1 MLELMSKH
9 RVPRWINVL
18 WLVLVFGLTCSFI
31 GLAVWRGYDLVQTL
45 GFLATHF
52 GIIFSLAIVAGLG
65 LYGLSILL
73 EGPKVHKSCGEEDD
87 HSGDMANFVP

>member
-18 WLVLVFGLTCSFI
+18 WLVFVFGLTFSFV
-31 GLAVWRGYDLVQTL
+31 GLAVWRGYDFVQTL
-45 GFLATHF
+45 GFLAANF
-52 GIIFSLAIVAGLG
+52 GVIFSLAIVAGLA

-73 EGPKVHKSCGEEDD
+73 EGQKVHKSCGGEDD
-87 HSGDMANFVP
+87 HSGDMANLVP

>member
-18 WLVLVFGLTCSFI
+18 WLVFALGLTSSFV
-31 GLAVWRGYDLVQTL
+31 GLAVWRGYDFVQTL
-45 GFLATHF
+45 GFLAANF
-52 GIIFSLAIVAGLG
+52 GIIFSLAIVAGLA

-73 EGPKVHKSCGEEDD
+73 EGPKVHKSCSGEHD
-87 HSGDMANFVP
+87 HSGDMANLVP